1 MPSVVGPEESR
12 GHRRW
17 VPSSPQVLS
26 HRRRRA
32 LCPPS
37 PLELPP
43 MRATVGR
50 LGSHLPRRRAREL
63 PATIFHHQVKVVA
76 ALMLSS
82 SWRPLVGRFWLSYPT
97 SLPDTSSNRY
107 ATPRRHHHETTSAPS
122 PSLPANATSTTPR
135 QAAAGRMK
143 TSRRLRTASLLHRL
157 PHAWSSSPMSGS
169 QGKANEA
176 VSPQPLLQPKL
187 TSSLCGLT
195 EVSPSPGAKSPVAAP
210 VYPKVVDLLSPST
223 ACASENP
230 IILPSSPVHHP
241 PCIITSS
248 SPHTSTPQL
257 LPAVPAL
264 PPCGRASVWLAAW
277 FGPPCVPAQR
287 GYGPEGAMQAGRM
300 VLCHWAGVAGFGP
313 LACVVFLIF

>member
-63 PATIFHHQVKVVA
+63 PATIFRHRVKVVA

-122 PSLPANATSTTPR
+122 PSLPANAASTTPR

-143 TSRRLRTASLLHRL
+143 TSRRLRTASLLRRL
-157 PHAWSSSPMSGS
+157 P
-169 QGKANEA
+169 
-176 VSPQPLLQPKL
+176 
-187 TSSLCGLT
+187 
-195 EVSPSPGAKSPVAAP
+195 
-210 VYPKVVDLLSPST
+210 
-223 ACASENP
+223 
-230 IILPSSPVHHP
+230 
-241 PCIITSS
+241 
-248 SPHTSTPQL
+248 
-257 LPAVPAL
+257 
-264 PPCGRASVWLAAW
+264 RASVVITHVGQSRQGRRGSLTAAAPPAEADV
-277 FGPPCVPAQR
+277 FSLRTHRSVAVSRCKVTGRRPGPPQSRRSTLTVHRVRQ
-287 GYGPEGAMQAGRM
+287 
-300 VLCHWAGVAGFGP
+300 
-313 LACVVFLIF
+313 